1 LLGDERVLRQGTEK
15 GGLMSFKGIMKR
27 IRGWLGNAVVWG
39 AAWSVAT
46 LPVLGLLYLN
56 GWGYLVPD
64 VAGAIAKTFF
74 AMGFVAGGSFST
86 YLGIAYRNK
95 NFEELMPGKFAL
107 LGAIFGG
114 LLVPAFEFV
123 PGIAL
128 FLGLPFS
135 GAMAAGVG
143 LAATL
148 GGATAFGT
156 VKVAQQ
162 AALTSGTESVGELE
176 SGAGVL
182 ASPELD

>member
-1 LLGDERVLRQGTEK
+1 MG
-15 GGLMSFKGIMKR
+15 FKGIIKK

-39 AAWSVAT
+39 AAWSLAT

-64 VAGAIAKTFF
+64 VAGGIAKTFF

-86 YLGIAYRNK
+86 YLGIAYRNRD
-95 NFEELMPGKFAL
+95 FDELRPGKFAL

-128 FLGLPFS
+128 FLGLPFF
-135 GAMAAGVG
+135 GAMAAGVA

-162 AALTSGTESVGELE
+162 AALTSGTESMGELE
-176 SGAGVL
+176 PGAGVL
-182 ASPELD
+182 ISPRVE